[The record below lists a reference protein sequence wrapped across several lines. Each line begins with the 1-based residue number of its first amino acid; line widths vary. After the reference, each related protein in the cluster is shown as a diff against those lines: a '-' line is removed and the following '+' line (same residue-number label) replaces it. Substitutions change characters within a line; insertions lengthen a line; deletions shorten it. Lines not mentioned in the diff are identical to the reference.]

1 MRDIEIETLK
11 SQSDSLRQKEEY
23 YIKLANDKVQTDKQL
38 RDLRER
44 DASFQ
49 QNKNLEIMKSLQTE
63 TEKSYKQI
71 ESTRRQTDQVVKQL
85 KSSHEQEMKLMN
97 QKHGVEVYHKN
108 EQAK

>member
-44 DASFQ
+44 DASF
-49 QNKNLEIMKSLQTE
+49 
-63 TEKSYKQI
+63 
-71 ESTRRQTDQVVKQL
+71 
-85 KSSHEQEMKLMN
+85 
-97 QKHGVEVYHKN
+97 
-108 EQAK
+108 